1 MKGIITK
8 KAYNGKRWVIV
19 KAEDG
24 AEYFIGNYGF
34 AKPKQYNRYS
44 WVGNMV
50 VFDKDELGDFRIPH
64 GRNAIFA
71 EILDPN
77 REQKR
82 LNYEA
87 HERARMENEEKRR
100 VNRERQELLK
110 KRADQRREYE
120 ARNTWYEIQ
129 YYSVAGWKAV
139 HRRGLPVRF
148 RGMEEA
154 KKELAKIRLLDPLK
168 SKYRLKKNIGLSIT
182 V

>member
-1 MKGIITK
+1 MKGTIIK
-8 KAYNGKRWVIV
+8 KAYNGKRWVVV
-19 KAEDG
+19 KTEDG
-24 AEYFIGNYGF
+24 EEYFIGNYGF

-87 HERARMENEEKRR
+87 RERARLEKEERKR
-100 VNRERQELLK
+100 VNREHQALLK
-110 KRADQRREYE
+110 QRADQRREYE
-120 ARNTWYEIQ
+120 ANNVWYELQ
-129 YYSVAGWKAV
+129 YYSESGWQPVRQK
-139 HRRGLPVRF
+139 GLPVKR
-148 RGMEEA
+148 REIEEIR
-154 KKELAKIRLLDPLK
+154 KKLAEIRLLDPFNT
-168 SKYRLKKNIGLSIT
+168 KYRIKKNIGLTIT
-182 V
+182 I